1 VDEELI
7 GTPTPEGT
15 SIDEAPAEPATPAE
29 NEWPGPPPVAASN
42 KRRGGL
48 VWWTVVAVLAAA
60 LGVAAFFGGRWS
72 GGGSPAATIAASG
85 SVSEVVTPTVGTS
98 SEPVADVAAAL
109 APSVVQLQTDTGL
122 GSGVIYDSNGYI
134 VTAGHVIEGA
144 TRVTVRLADGNQ
156 MDGTVLG
163 VDAGTDVG
171 VVKIEASG
179 LPAAAMAPDA
189 TLRVGQMAIAI
200 GSPWGLDQTVTAG
213 VISSIQRSVP
223 GSDGVVRNMIQTD
236 APINPGSSGGAL
248 ADRSGRVIGISD
260 SIFSQSG
267 GNEGVG
273 FAIPIKT
280 AMVVARQLAAGQ
292 QVKVAFLGVGGT
304 EPTSGPAGALVT
316 EVVPGSAAEAAG
328 LQVNDLVTSYNGEA
342 VLSFIDLAGDVR
354 SSQPGDTATLTVIRA
369 GQTITVEVVLG
380 QKQA

>member
-15 SIDEAPAEPATPAE
+15 SIDEAPPELATPAE

-328 LQVNDLVTSYNGEA
+328 LQVNDLVISYNGEA

-354 SSQPGDTATLTVIRA
+354 SSQPGDTATLTVIRS

>member
-15 SIDEAPAEPATPAE
+15 SIDEAPPELATPAE

>member
-328 LQVNDLVTSYNGEA
+328 LQVNDLVISYNGEA

-354 SSQPGDTATLTVIRA
+354 SSQPGDTATLTVIRS

>member
-1 VDEELI
+1 VDEELF

-15 SIDEAPAEPATPAE
+15 SIDEAPPELATPAE

-248 ADRSGRVIGISD
+248 ADRSGRVI
-260 SIFSQSG
+260 
-267 GNEGVG
+267 EGVG

-328 LQVNDLVTSYNGEA
+328 LQVNDLVISYNGEA

-354 SSQPGDTATLTVIRA
+354 SSQPGDTATLTVIRS
-369 GQTITVEVVLG
+369 GQTITVEVLLG

>member
-1 VDEELI
+1 M
-7 GTPTPEGT
+7 GTPSSEDCPME
-15 SIDEAPAEPATPAE
+15 DTPAVA
-29 NEWPGPPPVAASN
+29 PPPADGEFLAPPPAAAASGN
-42 KRRGGL
+42 RRGRRSGL

-60 LGVAAFFGGRWS
+60 LGVGAFFGGRWS
-72 GGGSPAATIAASG
+72 GGGSTSSTVAVSG
-85 SVSEVVTPTVGTS
+85 SVPEVVTPTVGNS
-98 SEPVADVAAAL
+98 SEPIADVAAAL
-109 APSVVQLQTDTGL
+109 SPSVVQLQTDTGL

-144 TRVTVRLADGNQ
+144 TTVTVRLADGNQ
-156 MDGTVLG
+156 MDGRVLG

-179 LPAAAMAPDA
+179 LPAAAAAPDA

-223 GSDGVVRNMIQTD
+223 GPDGVVRNMIQTD

-248 ADRSGRVIGISD
+248 ADRGGRLIGISD

-273 FAIPIKT
+273 FAIPVKT
-280 AMVVARQLAAGQ
+280 ALAVAEQLATGQ

-316 EVVPGSAAEAAG
+316 EVSPGSAAEVAG
-328 LQVNDLVTSYNGEA
+328 LAVNDLVTSYNGEA

-354 SSQPGDTATLTVIRA
+354 SSQPGDRVTLTVIRS